1 MNPKWWK
8 GDSLNLYATCASH
21 PAILMLSCSKNDHHK
36 TVAVRTFSRQITTH
50 IVKHVGDAP
59 PCIAVAAAAF
69 KSAMLKYRRYMYYL
83 YLLSQKRVM
92 SVCLSMQFTRY
103 KHSVTCSSFSCF
115 ASMLCF
121 CVLVVV
127 LLRSRMMYDVAYI
140 LFCVRDKW
148 KIQGIFFNLSFV
160 AIYGLLSYFWQFVN
174 KLLGFI

>member
-8 GDSLNLYATCASH
+8 GDSLNLYATHTCASH

-36 TVAVRTFSRQITTH
+36 TVAVRTNTFSRQITTH

-115 ASMLCF
+115 ASILWF
-121 CVLVVV
+121 CVSCCVASVQD
-127 LLRSRMMYDVAYI
+127 DVWRRIYFI
-140 LFCVRDKW
+140 LCSW
-148 KIQGIFFNLSFV
+148 
-160 AIYGLLSYFWQFVN
+160 
-174 KLLGFI
+174 